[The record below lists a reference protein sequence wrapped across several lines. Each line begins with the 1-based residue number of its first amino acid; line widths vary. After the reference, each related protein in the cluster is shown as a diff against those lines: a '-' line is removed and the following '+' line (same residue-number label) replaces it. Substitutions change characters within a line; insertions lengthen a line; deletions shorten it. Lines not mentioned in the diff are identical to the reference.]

1 VPLGK
6 TKQVKKPGVGETQTR
21 DLEHD
26 EEAEGYNKL
35 EDYEDM
41 QLVKNSAAD
50 VENSEVAKIIELGWT
65 VALGVTNH
73 LSLRRPR
80 HNVVCGSKHKTLH
93 S

>member
-1 VPLGK
+1 MPLGK

-21 DLEHD
+21 DLERD

-65 VALGVTNH
+65 VAFGVTNH
-73 LSLRRPR
+73 LSLR
-80 HNVVCGSKHKTLH
+80 
-93 S
+93 